1 VLRVH
6 THDLQTAREEVPTAL
21 APGLWSFI
29 TTATGHPG
37 ALEFSAMHC
46 GGSCAA
52 FILCIRGRA
61 PGYRPRSDQC
71 CCGHSLG
78 TLKDRPGKLCRS
90 AQTEPT
96 AQREREDTLPHPGVS
111 PVTLARLYRV
121 LVVDRRL
128 RSSLNPTHLLVVGF
142 FFFFS
147 LRLIYFYFI
156 SSCLSLPNT
165 GITDTHQHFMAA
177 EV

>member
-1 VLRVH
+1 MLRVH

-61 PGYRPRSDQC
+61 PGYRPEHTGPGNKDVIRVGMVEEAGDLDSVED
-71 CCGHSLG
+71 LG
-78 TLKDRPGKLCRS
+78 GL
-90 AQTEPT
+90 
-96 AQREREDTLPHPGVS
+96 
-111 PVTLARLYRV
+111 
-121 LVVDRRL
+121 
-128 RSSLNPTHLLVVGF
+128 
-142 FFFFS
+142 
-147 LRLIYFYFI
+147 
-156 SSCLSLPNT
+156 
-165 GITDTHQHFMAA
+165 
-177 EV
+177 